1 MIIEKTTIDKIKKY
15 RTDYLNSLPE
25 FQELFIEIMINNSDY
40 YLLQFDNKEIGY
52 AIINNDGILIE
63 FYLIDKFIPKSRGF
77 FSQILKDL
85 SITDI
90 YCKSFDSLLL
100 SNCLLCSFS
109 YSVLGVMYRDYVEP
123 TIKKDLEIKM
133 EKASLSSVGLLLRQ
147 DDSIKELFETEQQ
160 LIDFIKNE
168 NVFEFY
174 KNEEFVGCGMVIRTH
189 PDWSFCDLGVWINPS
204 KRGNSFGSQILLN
217 LREFAINSNM
227 KPSCGCAI
235 ENLASQK
242 TIEKSGYVS
251 RYKLIYFKTNKARTH
266 NTWLNLLG
274 RMRR

>member
-1 MIIEKTTIDKIKKY
+1 MIIEKTTIDRIKKY
-15 RTDYLNSLPE
+15 RTDYLNSLLE

-40 YLLQFDNKEIGY
+40 YLLQLDNKEIGY

-63 FYLIDKFIPKSRGF
+63 FYLIEKFITESKEVFSRV
-77 FSQILKDL
+77 LKDL

-109 YSVLGVMYRDYVEP
+109 YSVHGVMYRDYVEP
-123 TIKKDLEIKM
+123 KIKKDLEINM
-133 EKASLSSVGLLLRQ
+133 ERASLSSVRLLLRQ

-160 LIDFIKNE
+160 LIHFIKNE
-168 NVFEFY
+168 NVFIFN
-174 KNEEFVGCGMVIRTH
+174 KNDELIGCGMVLRTH
-189 PDWSFCDLGVWINPS
+189 LDWDFCDLGVWVNPS
-204 KRGNSFGSQILLN
+204 KRGKSFGSQILLN
-217 LREFAINSNM
+217 LREFAINNNM

-235 ENLASQK
+235 ENIASQK

-251 RYKLIYFKTNKARTH
+251 RYKLINFKTK
-266 NTWLNLLG
+266 
-274 RMRR
+274 